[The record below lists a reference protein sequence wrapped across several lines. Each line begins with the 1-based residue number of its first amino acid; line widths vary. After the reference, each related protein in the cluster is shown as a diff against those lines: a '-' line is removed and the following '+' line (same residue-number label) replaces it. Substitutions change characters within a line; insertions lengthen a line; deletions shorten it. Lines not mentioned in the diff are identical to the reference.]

1 MNMYDVLIIG
11 GGPAGITAGI
21 YCARANLKTI
31 VFEKEGIGGQIASSP
46 LIQNFPGFVSI
57 NGAEFAN
64 NLYEQA
70 TSLGVDIEIEEVL
83 SINPGKIK
91 TVVTDCGEYQAKTVI
106 VATGAKYRLLNLP
119 NEENLIGKG
128 ISFCT
133 SCDGAFYKDKDVAI
147 IGGANTAV
155 TNALY
160 MSNLCNKVYLV
171 YHGGKL
177 KCEKALLNN
186 LREKDNIE
194 ILYNSNVVQINGE
207 DELQSIIVE
216 SGEDNIELDVQGM
229 FLSIGLDA
237 QTSLVENLLPLSDQK
252 YIVSEDCNT
261 LEGGIFVAGD
271 CRAKSIRQLTT
282 AVSDGA
288 IAASYA
294 IKYIENES
302 ALDEHPSSSIASVKL
317 ATV

>member
-1 MNMYDVLIIG
+1 MYDVLIIG

-57 NGAEFAN
+57 NGAEFAS

-70 TSLGVDIEIEEVL
+70 TNLGVDIEIEEVL
-83 SINPGKIK
+83 SVKPGKIK
-91 TVVTDCGEYQAKTVI
+91 TVVTDCGEYQTKAVI
-106 VATGAKYRLLNLP
+106 IATGAKYRLLHLP

-133 SCDGAFYKDKDVAI
+133 SCDGAFYKGRDVAVV
-147 IGGANTAV
+147 GGANTAV

-160 MSNLCNKVYLV
+160 MSNLCNKVYLI
-171 YHGGKL
+171 YHGSKL
-177 KCEKALLNN
+177 RCEKALLNN

-194 ILYNSNVVQINGE
+194 VLYNSNVVQINGE

-216 SGEDNIELDVQGM
+216 NGEENTELDVQGM

-237 QTSLVENLLPLSDQK
+237 QTSIVENLLPLSDQK

-261 LEGGIFVAGD
+261 LESGIFVAGD

-288 IAASYA
+288 IAASNA

-302 ALDEHPSSSIASVKL
+302 VQEEQTSSINSVKL

>member
-1 MNMYDVLIIG
+1 MYDVLIIG

-31 VFEKEGIGGQIASSP
+31 IFEKEGIGGQIASSP

-57 NGAEFAN
+57 NGAEFAT

-70 TSLGVDIEIEEVL
+70 TNLGVDIEIEEVL
-83 SINPGKIK
+83 DIKPGKIK
-91 TVVTDCGEYQAKTVI
+91 TVVTDCGEYQTKAVI
-106 VATGAKYRLLNLP
+106 IATGAKYRLLHLP

-133 SCDGAFYKDKDVAI
+133 SCDGAFYKGRDVAV

-160 MSNLCNKVYLV
+160 MSNLCGRVYLV
-171 YHGGKL
+171 YHGKKL
-177 KCEKALLNN
+177 RCEKTLLDSLN
-186 LREKDNIE
+186 EKKNIE
-194 ILYNSNVVQINGE
+194 VIYQAEVVKINGE
-207 DELQSIIVE
+207 DELTGITIKQ
-216 SGEDNIELDVQGM
+216 EDEQRDLDVQGM

-237 QTSLVENLLPLSDQK
+237 QTSLVEKLLPLSEQK
-252 YIVSEDCNT
+252 YILSEDCNT
-261 LEGGIFVAGD
+261 EESGIFVAGD
-271 CRAKSIRQLTT
+271 CRAKAIRQLTT

-288 IAASYA
+288 IAASSA
-294 IKYIENES
+294 IKYIENEYI
-302 ALDEHPSSSIASVKL
+302 DNDTVL
-317 ATV
+317 AGAM